1 MTAKN
6 AGIMLIVFTL
16 IQLVCLVVGVI
27 INQNPI
33 VYLCIIGF
41 QVVALITQITIYVVD
56 ARKSSKANKNV
67 LGYKNKL

>member
-16 IQLVCLVVGVI
+16 IQLVCLAGVI

-33 VYLCIIGF
+33 VDWCIIGF
-41 QVVALITQITIYVVD
+41 QAIMILVQILIMAIDT
-56 ARKSSKANKNV
+56 RKSNK
-67 LGYKNKL
+67 KS